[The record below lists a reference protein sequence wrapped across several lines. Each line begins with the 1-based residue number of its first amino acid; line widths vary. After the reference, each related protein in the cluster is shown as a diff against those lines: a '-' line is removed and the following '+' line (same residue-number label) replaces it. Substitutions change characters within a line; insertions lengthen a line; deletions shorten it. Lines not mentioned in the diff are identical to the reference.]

1 MTKKY
6 KKDPNL
12 NIFSDYAIRNL
23 PEEILTNLNLEQ
35 IQFILIRPHLVS
47 TYS

>member
-6 KKDPNL
+6 KKDPNIT
-12 NIFSDYAIRNL
+12 NFSDYALRNL
-23 PEEILTNLNLEQ
+23 PEEILTNLSFEQ